1 MKLVCAAIILAA
13 AAATSP
19 AMAGSTLYAADNLTN
34 GVLSGVVYIDK
45 ATLANT
51 GSVITETPVT
61 GVATDGT
68 SVYVSQ
74 PDGISRYDGAGN
86 LSGQYANG
94 GIDHFD
100 DLALSGHALYAS
112 DNLTNGV
119 LSGVV
124 TLDAASMTETSSFLT
139 SGHVAGLA
147 TDGTDIFTS
156 LPNGISEYTLAGTLI
171 RSFANVGI
179 DNFGALS
186 FADGILYAAD
196 NLTNGVLSG
205 VVMFDGSLTNVGS
218 FLSTGHVAGLA
229 SDGTNIF
236 LSLPDG
242 ITRYDTAG
250 NVTGTFANVGI
261 DSFGAL
267 ALASPGATV
276 PEPATWSLLLIGFGA
291 VGRTARRRSVELVA
305 KR

>member
-1 MKLVCAAIILAA
+1 MKIVCAAVMLMALAA
-13 AAATSP
+13 FSP
-19 AMAGSTLYAADNLTN
+19 ATAGPTLYAADNLTN
-34 GVLSGVVYIDK
+34 GVLSGVVFLDK
-45 ATLANT
+45 TTLANT

-61 GVATDGT
+61 GVASDSA

-74 PDGISRYDGAGN
+74 PDGISRYDSAGT
-86 LSGQYANG
+86 LQGRYANI
-94 GIDHFD
+94 GIDRFS
-100 DLALSGHALYAS
+100 DLALFGHTLYAA

-124 TLDAASMTETSSFLT
+124 TIDATSLTETSSFLT

-156 LPNGISEYTLAGTLI
+156 LPDGISEYGLDGTLI
-171 RSFANVGI
+171 RSFDNVGI
-179 DNFGALS
+179 DDFGALS
-186 FADGILYAAD
+186 FAGGILYAAD
-196 NLTNGVLSG
+196 NLTNGALSG
-205 VVMFDGSLTNVGS
+205 VVMFDGLLNNVGS

-229 SDGTNIF
+229 SDGTSVF
-236 LSLPDG
+236 ASLPDG

-261 DSFGAL
+261 DGFGAL

-276 PEPATWSLLLIGFGA
+276 PEPATWTLLLVGFGA
-291 VGRTARRRSVELVA
+291 VGWAARRRGVELVA
-305 KR
+305 NR

>member
-1 MKLVCAAIILAA
+1 MKLVRAAIILAA

-19 AMAGSTLYAADNLTN
+19 VMADPTLYAADNLTN

-51 GSVITETPVT
+51 GSVVTETPVT
-61 GVATDGT
+61 GVASDGT

-74 PDGISRYDGAGN
+74 PDGISRYDVAGTFE
-86 LSGQYANG
+86 GQYANLG
-94 GIDHFD
+94 LDHFE
-100 DLALSGHALYAS
+100 DLALSGHMLYAV
-112 DNLTNGV
+112 DNLTNGA

-124 TLDAASMTETSSFLT
+124 TLDAASLTETSSFLT

-147 TDGTDIFTS
+147 TDGIDIFTS
-156 LPNGISEYTLAGTLI
+156 LPDGISEYALDGTLI

-179 DNFGALS
+179 DDFGALS
-186 FADGILYAAD
+186 FAGGILYAAD
-196 NLTNGVLSG
+196 NLTNGAISG
-205 VVMFDGSLTNVGS
+205 VVMFDGLLNNVGS

-229 SDGTNIF
+229 SDGTSVF
-236 LSLPDG
+236 ASLPDG

-261 DSFGAL
+261 DGFGAL

-276 PEPATWSLLLIGFGA
+276 PEPATWTLLLVGFGA
-291 VGRTARRRSVELVA
+291 VGWAARRRGVELVA
-305 KR
+305 N